1 MGRLLELPTMKQQCG
16 RKSGFSMG
24 SVEKPTEMVGLSDG

>member
-24 SVEKPTEMVGLSDG
+24 QCRKTY